1 MSCVRQD
8 SHESS
13 AAAVVIY
20 NSILK
25 ESSSVKALIFQSA
38 VFAATFNKASQQTPF
53 VSDNIIQ
60 LTDDDACSVCSGVFS
75 KSSQIKLLGFEH
87 GLWRQSCSILR
98 GSQSLH
104 PDNANDFQPTLP
116 ESLFDWLHDLD

>member
-60 LTDDDACSVCSGVFS
+60 LTDDDACSVFVQVFS
-75 KSSQIKLLGFEH
+75 VNLVK
-87 GLWRQSCSILR
+87 
-98 GSQSLH
+98 
-104 PDNANDFQPTLP
+104 
-116 ESLFDWLHDLD
+116 